1 MEDEKYLFDD
11 YFEKINLNE
20 ELVDFY
26 KFINDDGLTEEFINE
41 KQLMELRNNNF
52 NRYSSINLINIENLP
67 IEYNSIVLQIK
78 NMYSFIKSS
87 EILIDTYEEAIETKK
102 IIDILENYL
111 NQLKEI
117 VEKELNL
124 LEIQNNDRQQ
134 KLKNIDYSFVD
145 EKILANFL
153 EKYNDLILFNSTI
166 EDNIYDN
173 YKRQIKRKKYINDL
187 YRLINLEMEVSE
199 KKHKDTELLS
209 DMNKKIEFKIK
220 EINEA
225 IIYLEDLMLKNSKY
239 KNEFDLFKNYF
250 NSLIAYNDV
259 DYKDVCRI
267 YDILINNFKIKSLI
281 NYFEESF
288 IKEIEYC
295 RDEEKFIYDKYGI
308 KNIKTSLDYIS
319 ANYINMLTEEEKMLI
334 EYLHEKVMSQD
345 YNLEEIYNRIK
356 LLTNNIWK
364 KSITKVGSYNSEE
377 DFNFICTN
385 NQFIDEKHQAILITK
400 KMLDRVT
407 DYSDYQI
414 GFICDYNDNLLYVT
428 ENEDIM
434 TVDYNDMS
442 NLKTPKQIEQEFLNF
457 KVCSRLALNGYITK
471 IAAVYYIDDGNNIK
485 YKKAVDLSNQ
495 HKLPLI
501 VLKKINK

>member
-1 MEDEKYLFDD
+1 
-11 YFEKINLNE
+11 
-20 ELVDFY
+20 
-26 KFINDDGLTEEFINE
+26 
-41 KQLMELRNNNF
+41 
-52 NRYSSINLINIENLP
+52 
-67 IEYNSIVLQIK
+67 
-78 NMYSFIKSS
+78 
-87 EILIDTYEEAIETKK
+87 
-102 IIDILENYL
+102 
-111 NQLKEI
+111 
-117 VEKELNL
+117 
-124 LEIQNNDRQQ
+124 
-134 KLKNIDYSFVD
+134 
-145 EKILANFL
+145 
-153 EKYNDLILFNSTI
+153 
-166 EDNIYDN
+166 
-173 YKRQIKRKKYINDL
+173 
-187 YRLINLEMEVSE
+187 
-199 KKHKDTELLS
+199 
-209 DMNKKIEFKIK
+209 
-220 EINEA
+220 
-225 IIYLEDLMLKNSKY
+225 
-239 KNEFDLFKNYF
+239 
-250 NSLIAYNDV
+250 
-259 DYKDVCRI
+259 
-267 YDILINNFKIKSLI
+267 
-281 NYFEESF
+281 
-288 IKEIEYC
+288 
-295 RDEEKFIYDKYGI
+295 
-308 KNIKTSLDYIS
+308 
-319 ANYINMLTEEEKMLI
+319 MLTEEEKMLI

-364 KSITKVGSYNSEE
+364 KSITKVGSYNREE

>member
-1 MEDEKYLFDD
+1 
-11 YFEKINLNE
+11 
-20 ELVDFY
+20 
-26 KFINDDGLTEEFINE
+26 
-41 KQLMELRNNNF
+41 
-52 NRYSSINLINIENLP
+52 
-67 IEYNSIVLQIK
+67 
-78 NMYSFIKSS
+78 
-87 EILIDTYEEAIETKK
+87 
-102 IIDILENYL
+102 
-111 NQLKEI
+111 
-117 VEKELNL
+117 
-124 LEIQNNDRQQ
+124 
-134 KLKNIDYSFVD
+134 
-145 EKILANFL
+145 
-153 EKYNDLILFNSTI
+153 
-166 EDNIYDN
+166 
-173 YKRQIKRKKYINDL
+173 
-187 YRLINLEMEVSE
+187 MEVSE

-267 YDILINNFKIKSLI
+267 YNILINNFKIKSLI

-364 KSITKVGSYNSEE
+364 KSITKVGSYNREE